1 MYVRK
6 RVATFAWSSL
16 DLNFPTSYIYY
27 APVKNVSNPWSIA
40 ITIRGEIIPFFISS
54 PLISLLTLKNPRH
67 RSKMDPQWI
76 EQPNRL
82 STFEPKRRRDE
93 STFKIEFSTPLSV
106 NSIILEISAVEK
118 IFFFSTGGIIIII
131 IMGRNEGSIL
141 SRIAIT
147 GRGWNGTAGG
157 FSLLR
162 SWWKL
167 LLQAALCRYQPSFPL
182 SFSPFPSPAFVT
194 TAHLFHKAVILWG
207 EKKLLRDRI
216 RILYVWREI
225 R

>member
-1 MYVRK
+1 MIFPWFK
-6 RVATFAWSSL
+6 CFPKIEPCS
-16 DLNFPTSYIYY
+16 NFPTSHIYY

-118 IFFFSTGGIIIII
+118 KFFFFH
-131 IMGRNEGSIL
+131 GRHNNNNNRKERRIDPFANRNYGEGL
-141 SRIAIT
+141 KRNSR
-147 GRGWNGTAGG
+147 G
-157 FSLLR
+157 F
-162 SWWKL
+162 
-167 LLQAALCRYQPSFPL
+167 
-182 SFSPFPSPAFVT
+182 FPSTLLVETAAASSFVSLPAFVSPFFLSLPLPRLRYHR
-194 TAHLFHKAVILWG
+194 ALVSQSGHFVG
-207 EKKLLRDRI
+207 RKKIVARPDTYSI
-216 RILYVWREI
+216 RVTRN
-225 R
+225 

>member
-54 PLISLLTLKNPRH
+54 PLISLLILKNPRH

-118 IFFFSTGGIIIII
+118 NFFFSTGGIIIII

-182 SFSPFPSPAFVT
+182 SFSPSPFPRLRYHRALVSQSGHFV
-194 TAHLFHKAVILWG
+194 G
-207 EKKLLRDRI
+207 RKKIVARPDTYSI
-216 RILYVWREI
+216 RVTRN
-225 R
+225 